1 MERSALVTRRLLK
14 VSEKGNYVNWPILR
28 NTKFVVI
35 CRIDRRENSLEPG
48 RGVICVIAIVY
59 ARDHESQ
66 N

>member
-14 VSEKGNYVNWPILR
+14 VYEKGNYVNWPILR

-48 RGVICVIAIVY
+48 RGVIRVIAIVY

>member
-14 VSEKGNYVNWPILR
+14 VSEKGNYVNWPILQ
-28 NTKFVVI
+28 NTKSVVI
-35 CRIDRRENSLEPG
+35 CRIDWRENSLEPG

-59 ARDHESQ
+59 SRDHESQ

>member
-28 NTKFVVI
+28 KTRFVAI
-35 CRIDRRENSLEPG
+35 CRIDWRENSLEPG
-48 RGVICVIAIVY
+48 RGVIYVIAIVY

>member
-1 MERSALVTRRLLK
+1 MKRSALVTRRLLK
-14 VSEKGNYVNWPILR
+14 VSEKGIYVNWHILR
-28 NTKFVVI
+28 KTRFVAI
-35 CRIDRRENSLEPG
+35 CRIYRENSLEPG